1 MHRIGFAAF
10 PGFQV
15 MHFAALSGNQ
25 VVPSTKAS
33 YHGVS
38 LKSLIW

>member
-1 MHRIGFAAF
+1 VERIGVAERAHCL
-10 PGFQV
+10 
-15 MHFAALSGNQ
+15 HFAALSGNQ